1 MLKFEILILYIQ
13 IIQYSVKSTFEKKG
27 SIQRLDNLEI
37 CSKKNFVLY
46 GAVSK
51 DSLQFFI
58 S

>member
-37 CSKKNFVLY
+37 CSKKNVVLY